1 MSKKD
6 NKLFLI
12 KINIKESFIDN
23 KYILLLSTLFFFV
36 PLFLGY
42 IFSSNLN
49 GFLDPVLN
57 AFKQKI
63 VSGEIKLSF
72 DSIFINNFKAIL
84 MEYTGAIFFGLVT
97 SVNLI
102 FNGLLIGYFGSKIAL
117 HKFLIGILPH
127 GIFEIPGLIIGG
139 AAGLVLSWFLF
150 NFIRDIV
157 IYNRDKLN
165 QISHDYST
173 EDPYNE
179 EYFKSSDE
187 KYLNEVNMSKKFGY
201 SMNKNHIKLKQ
212 SIILFLIS
220 AILIVIAAVIET
232 QITSK
237 IITFF
242 A

>member
-1 MSKKD
+1 MNKKD
-6 NKLFLI
+6 KFLLI
-12 KINIKESFIDN
+12 KINVKESFIDN
-23 KYILLLSTLFFFV
+23 KYILLLSTLLFFV

-84 MEYTGAIFFGLVT
+84 MEYTGAIFFGLIT
-97 SVNLI
+97 SANLM

-117 HKFLIGILPH
+117 RTFLAGITPH

-139 AAGLVLSWFLF
+139 TAGFVLSWFLF
-150 NFIRDIV
+150 NFIKDIV
-157 IYNRDKLN
+157 LYNKDKLN
-165 QISHDYST
+165 QVSYDYSS
-173 EDPYNE
+173 EDQYNE
-179 EYFKSSDE
+179 EYFKNYDE
-187 KYLNEVNMSKKFGY
+187 KYLNGVSMSKRFDY
-201 SMNKNHIKLKQ
+201 SLNKNHVKLKQ
-212 SIILFLIS
+212 SIILLLIS
-220 AILIVIAAVIET
+220 TILIVIAAVIET
-232 QITSK
+232 HVTPK
-237 IITFF
+237 IISFF